1 MKCEFMVGDSAITTY
16 DRDLVEKYRGLTCRI
31 VDVDCFD
38 GFVGVV
44 FDEDPNGKPGRLYA
58 VSTETL
64 IRRCGDEPNCEA
76 ISEFLDEM

>member
-16 DRDLVEKYRGLTCRI
+16 DRDLVEKYRGL

-44 FDEDPNGKPGRLYA
+44 FDKDPNGEPGRLYA
-58 VSTETL
+58 VITETL
-64 IRRCGDEPNCEA
+64 IRRCDDEPNCEA
-76 ISEFLDEM
+76 ISEFLDEI